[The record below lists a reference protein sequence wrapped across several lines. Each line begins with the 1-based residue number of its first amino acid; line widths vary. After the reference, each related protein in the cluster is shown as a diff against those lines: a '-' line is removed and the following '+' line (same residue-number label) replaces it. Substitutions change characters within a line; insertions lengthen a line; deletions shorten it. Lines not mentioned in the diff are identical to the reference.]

1 MNVIISNKYQVM
13 LENLGIDVI
22 KSLNGEFEVDEI
34 ISTFQNFFY
43 QRMILD
49 ITAIKNYQD
58 IRNLQKLSISL
69 DMDKVI
75 LLLDDTQESSS
86 PAYLSKLISMGIYNF
101 TRNLEGLQYLYNHPN
116 SYRDVAQFHQIDNVV
131 VVPTPSVQ
139 PVPMM
144 QQQPV
149 QQPMMQQP
157 AAQPQPAPVQRA
169 SQHSHII
176 GVKNVT
182 KSSGATTFTY
192 MMFNELSRNYNVA
205 CIEVDKTDFAY
216 FNDKSL
222 ISAISG
228 TVMQEV
234 AKVNMCDVV
243 LIDVNN
249 SVQAESLCNE
259 IIYIIE
265 PTTIKLNKLMMVTP
279 QSLKKLKGKKVI
291 LNQSLLSSKDVL
303 DFEYESKLQVFY
315 NMPPLDER
323 EKKNKL
329 MNDFLV
335 RLGFDLQSR

>member
-1 MNVIISNKYQVM
+1 MNVIVANKYQSM

-22 KSLNGEFEVDEI
+22 KSMNGEFDVEEI

-49 ITAIKNYQD
+49 ITAIRNYQD

-75 LLLDDTQESSS
+75 LLLDESPESSS

-101 TRNLEGLQYLYNHPN
+101 TRNMEGLQYLYNHPN
-116 SYRDVAQFHQIDNVV
+116 SYRDVAQFHQIDEVV
-131 VVPTPSVQ
+131 VIPQ
-139 PVPMM
+139 PM
-144 QQQPV
+144 QQAPIEQPV
-149 QQPMMQQP
+149 QQAPTQHFIQ
-157 AAQPQPAPVQRA
+157 APAPAPAPRE
-169 SQHSHII
+169 HSHII
-176 GVKNVT
+176 GIKNVT
-182 KSSGATTFTY
+182 KNSGATTFTY
-192 MMFNELSRNYNVA
+192 MMFNELARNYRVA
-205 CIEVDKTDFAY
+205 AIEVDKTDFSY
-216 FNDKSL
+216 FNDNSL

-228 TVMQEV
+228 TIMQEV
-234 AKVNMCDVV
+234 ASLTTCDVI

-259 IIYIIE
+259 VIYIIE

-303 DFEYESKLQVFY
+303 DFEYESKLKVFY

-329 MNDFLV
+329 MNDFLI
-335 RLGFDLQSR
+335 RLGFDLQAR